1 MPACSHIGSDLPTT
15 AFRLWFIR
23 PYEQFL
29 RLVLFWFRS
38 QMPYGRYFDC
48 RVRNLHIWRK
58 LDLFYSLF
66 PSDRINRNEDG
77 RPLLYDMGDYPFLC
91 LTQDRK
97 RTVSI
102 RLQFFSI
109 HFLRIHLFS
118 DQPFLLRSR
127 VKHRNDRVETDQEQQ
142 GKNSGGNSYPAT
154 DPPEGKTR
162 MPGHLR
168 LDLFPAFHIDG

>member
-1 MPACSHIGSDLPTT
+1 MPACSDIGSDLPTT

-29 RLVLFWFRS
+29 RPVLFWFRS

-102 RLQFFSI
+102 RLQFSVSIFLGFIFSVI
-109 HFLRIHLFS
+109 S
-118 DQPFLLRSR
+118 PSSCDPASST
-127 VKHRNDRVETDQEQQ
+127 ETI
-142 GKNSGGNSYPAT
+142 G
-154 DPPEGKTR
+154 
-162 MPGHLR
+162 
-168 LDLFPAFHIDG
+168 